1 MNAKDMDFPEKEH
14 TKNPPAEW
22 SGRVLIHENCAPEN
36 DLKLSKTKTCTYEKN
51 ARRFVM
57 Y

>member
-1 MNAKDMDFPEKEH
+1 MNAKDMDFSEKEH
-14 TKNPPAEW
+14 TKNPPTEW
-22 SGRVLIHENCAPEN
+22 CGRVLIHENCAPEN